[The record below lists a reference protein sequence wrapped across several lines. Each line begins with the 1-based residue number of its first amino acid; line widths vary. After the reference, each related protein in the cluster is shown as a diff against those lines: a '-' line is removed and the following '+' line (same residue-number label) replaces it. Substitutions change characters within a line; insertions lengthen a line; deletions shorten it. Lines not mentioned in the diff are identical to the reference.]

1 MTEPDELYRS
11 RKWKTVNR
19 VALTVVGLYL
29 ATAGAIWWLLYE
41 SKLTG
46 DAPLSTISSLFF
58 TVVGALVI
66 LASAYGVVNVAQ
78 KGLGWWL
85 GGDR

>member
-1 MTEPDELYRS
+1 MEDELYRS

-19 VALTVVGLYL
+19 VALSVVGLYL
-29 ATAGAIWWLLYE
+29 VTAGGIGWLLHE
-41 SKLTG
+41 RVVQG

-66 LASAYGVVNVAQ
+66 LAGAYGVVNVAQ